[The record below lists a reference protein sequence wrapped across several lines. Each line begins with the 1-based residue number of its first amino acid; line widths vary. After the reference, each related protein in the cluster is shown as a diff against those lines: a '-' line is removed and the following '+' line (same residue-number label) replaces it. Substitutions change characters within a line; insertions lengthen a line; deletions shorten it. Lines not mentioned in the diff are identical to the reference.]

1 MLISHHPRRQ
11 NATLLLLSCFL
22 FSKGNAFYVTPWT
35 RIPQHRYHDV
45 SSLSAATTR
54 QGQERYSTTSSSSS
68 TTLYA
73 TSQESRSS
81 SMETIV
87 QLERD
92 IVKLGRRGKTD
103 DALQLYKSIEYP
115 TIRQMNGAI
124 DACARARPTRLKE
137 AHDIFHHGIQHFNLK
152 PNVFTFGSL
161 MSACAR
167 ARQADQAL
175 QLLKSM
181 KTDYGVEPNAVVYST
196 AISACARAEPAQPK
210 QALELL
216 RQAPKN
222 DMNVVGYNAALSA
235 CASAGQWEPAID
247 LLREMEQQQKSG
259 HGVVCPDAVSY
270 GTVLAACE
278 RAGKWDMIL
287 HIAKEIMQN
296 KEENNNDTNHDNNDH
311 RNGVVLDGMS
321 LTSVLHACQQLGLPD
336 EAMYYLEIMK
346 TSNPSQRK
354 TMGLQRKGA
363 KRPIKGADAVAY
375 RLAIS
380 ACARGGNWQQGIRL
394 LEEMKFELDHYTPDV
409 MAYTS
414 AITGCEYAG
423 EWKRAFG
430 LVDAMRKDGVEPNV
444 VTFAAVI
451 GACATACANAGRM
464 EQYDAMALP
473 KKKALQLLKVMK
485 MDNTIVDP
493 NINVYN
499 AAIRVCAEAMDLDG
513 AMTLLDQL
521 EEEGLEPTQ
530 RTFGSLVTACERV
543 ESSDALNKVFRR
555 MRDASITPNE
565 IIYGAAISC
574 CRKAGEPERTLLLLR
589 KMIREGLSPNIAT
602 FNTVIM
608 AQTEGGGKRDMER
621 AILTYKIMKSKKH
634 SHASVRPNRQTYT
647 LIVTALASKKQPRE
661 AELFLRKMRS
671 DGYVPDVDLYT
682 TTVTAYERLGQ
693 PLEAVRLMETMRE
706 DGYDFYEVKV
716 LNAAFKR
723 AVKIVNVVGQGLRPP
738 GNEKDED
745 IEELVSDD
753 DVDDIVAAAVINDD
767 DDENNEFD
775 FVQLD
780 FDDDKIGG
788 FLNGTD
794 KTF

>member
-1 MLISHHPRRQ
+1 MLICDHLRRRQ
-11 NATLLLLSCFL
+11 NATLTLLLSCFL

-35 RIPQHRYHDV
+35 RIQHHQHHD
-45 SSLSAATTR
+45 R
-54 QGQERYSTTSSSSS
+54 QPCLGETIAVPTSSTTS
-68 TTLYA
+68 LYA
-73 TSQESRSS
+73 TTASKQESKRRS
-81 SMETIV
+81 TGKNIV
-87 QLERD
+87 QLDRE

-103 DALQLYKSIEYP
+103 DALQLYNSIQHP

-124 DACARARPTRLKE
+124 DACARARPTRLQE
-137 AHDIFHHGIQHFNLK
+137 AHQIFQNGVQNQNLK

-167 ARQADQAL
+167 ARQAEKAL

-181 KTDYGVEPNAVVYST
+181 KVDYGVEPNAVVLST
-196 AISACARAEPAQPK
+196 AISACARAEPAQPRL
-210 QALELL
+210 ALELL
-216 RQAPKN
+216 RQAPN
-222 DMNVVGYNAALSA
+222 EMNVVGYNAALSA
-235 CASAGQWEPAID
+235 CASAGQWEPAIE
-247 LLREMEQQQKSG
+247 LLREMEEKAANFPKDDPT
-259 HGVVCPDAVSY
+259 VVRPDAVSY

-278 RAGKWDMIL
+278 RAGKWDMI
-287 HIAKEIMQN
+287 MQQV
-296 KEENNNDTNHDNNDH
+296 EEMQQMN
-311 RNGVVLDGMS
+311 VYLDGMS

-336 EAMYYLEIMK
+336 EAVEYLELMK
-346 TSNPSQRK
+346 TSQPSQRK
-354 TMGLQRKGA
+354 TMGNKRKGV
-363 KRPIKGADAVAY
+363 KRPIQGADAVAY

-394 LEEMKFELDHYTPDV
+394 LRDMRKDLEEAPDV

-423 EWKRAFG
+423 EWKRAFA
-430 LVDAMRKDGVEPNV
+430 LVDTMRKNGVEPNV

-451 GACATACANAGRM
+451 GACATACANAARIDN
-464 EQYDAMALP
+464 YDAIQLP

-485 MDNTIVDP
+485 KDATVVDP

-513 AMTLLDQL
+513 AIDLLDQL
-521 EEEGLEPTQ
+521 EEDELEPTQ

-543 ESSDALNKVFRR
+543 ESSDALNTVFRR

-574 CRKAGEPERTLLLLR
+574 CRKAGEPERALLLLR
-589 KMIREGLSPNIAT
+589 KMIRENLSPNTAT

-608 AQTEGGGKRDMER
+608 AQTEGGGQRDMQR
-621 AILTYKIMKSKKH
+621 AILTYKIMNSATH

-647 LIVTALASKKQPRE
+647 LILTALANKKQPRE

-682 TTVTAYERLGQ
+682 STVTAYERLGQ
-693 PLEAVRLMETMRE
+693 PLEALRLMETMRE

-716 LNAAFKR
+716 LNSAFKK
-723 AVKIVNVVGQGLRPP
+723 AVTIANVVGQGLRPP
-738 GNEKDED
+738 SSDED
-745 IEELVSDD
+745 DDIEKLVSTDDHDDDD
-753 DVDDIVAAAVINDD
+753 DVIAAVVAGDD
-767 DDENNEFD
+767 DDDEFD
-775 FVQLD
+775 FVQLS